1 MKKVLFLLIAVLFC
15 AGMASAEINYGMRM
29 GVSLGNMALDPEFN
43 DWGPDEADAKVKVGF
58 YGGIWGKYMLNEKMG
73 ILAELNY
80 VQKGDKFKFKN
91 SSDDAWWI
99 FWANELE
106 LPIMFYYM
114 PMDKM
119 ILYAGPVLGY
129 VISAGY
135 NQKVDVEDPD
145 IIYGMWYE
153 MEEFVNRFDFS
164 MAAGMRYDFT
174 GMYFGEL
181 RFTYGFTDIY
191 EEGLIPE
198 IEAMNRTLT
207 GGVGI
212 NL

>member
-80 VQKGDKFKFKN
+80 
-91 SSDDAWWI
+91 
-99 FWANELE
+99 
-106 LPIMFYYM
+106 YYM

-207 GGVGI
+207 VGVGI